1 MTRLIMRKN
10 PAIQKSRTALYMD
23 RSMHIMLDE
32 MAEKNDSSLNA
43 VTIHLIELGFK
54 AALEIEALAATD
66 AAPNQNPAT
75 KTRKSRAKKLA

>member
-1 MTRLIMRKN
+1 
-10 PAIQKSRTALYMD
+10 
-23 RSMHIMLDE
+23 MHIMLDE

-54 AALEIEALAATD
+54 AALEIEAMAATT